1 MQRRDDSYL
10 FAKCQHIC
18 NVGILKLNFGETFKV
33 LHHLHVCRYSRYKC
47 IHSTIFGFLSIVTIH
62 LHLARVINQPENIPK
77 MYPEANLRVASTK
90 IYSLDVSLNFVGNLA
105 N

>member
-1 MQRRDDSYL
+1 MPRRDDSYL

-47 IHSTIFGFLSIVTIH
+47 IYSTIFGFLSIVTIH
-62 LHLARVINQPENIPK
+62 LHLARVINQPE
-77 MYPEANLRVASTK
+77 ANMRVASTK
-90 IYSLDVSLNFVGNLA
+90 IYSLDVSLNSVGNLA